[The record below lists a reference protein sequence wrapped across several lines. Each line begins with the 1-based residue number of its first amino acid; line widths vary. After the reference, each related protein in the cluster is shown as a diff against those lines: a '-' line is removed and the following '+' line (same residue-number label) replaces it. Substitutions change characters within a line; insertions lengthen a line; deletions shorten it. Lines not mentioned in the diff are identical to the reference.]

1 MRETPKPIFGV
12 PVISQERAAES
23 RLQFGREE
31 GDDSLRVEDVYLET
45 ATWEHGDEVIG
56 LLYLRETRTG
66 VEGRVLL
73 TATFEF
79 YSGDHTDFLNLT
91 GPVSKT
97 SGQLESGRLGLCAG
111 TGRFRRESGAVDF
124 ESRNP
129 KRWFVSSREDDAGR
143 L

>member
-1 MRETPKPIFGV
+1 MRETPTPIFGV
-12 PVISQERAAES
+12 PVISEERAAES

-73 TATFEF
+73 AATFEF
-79 YSGDHTDFLNLT
+79 YNADHTDSLSLT

-97 SGQLESGRLGLCAG
+97 AGQLESGRLGLCSG
-111 TGRFRRESGAVDF
+111 TGRFRLVSGTVAF
-124 ESRNP
+124 ETRNP
-129 KRWFVSSREDDAGR
+129 KRWFVQSRDDDAGR
-143 L
+143 V